1 MTEEQVTKSILR
13 WLKDND
19 WEIVCYDF
27 PQSGTGHF
35 LHPNGST
42 EKNKETINPDI
53 VAVKNNICIF
63 LENKDRFYLP
73 DYKKQNK
80 LIVDNNYTNA
90 INELLKKYSVTT
102 IYYGIGLPSSKYKN
116 AAVQNRNLVDF
127 IFGVSEQGAIKI
139 LYDNHSIL

>member
-1 MTEEQVTKSILR
+1 MTEEQVTKNILK
-13 WLKDND
+13 WLIDND

-63 LENKDRFYLP
+63 SENKDRFYLP

-80 LIVDNNYTNA
+80 LIVNNNYTNA

-127 IFGVSEQGAIKI
+127 IFGVSKQVTINI